1 MHCEARPDLKYI
13 KLIFGTFLI
22 GLLLFLITKNLYSN
36 WDKLGELDFQPNY
49 AYLFMSLIVL
59 LLAWIANVWSLQRLF
74 AALNYDIP
82 FSDIYTIYF
91 RSIVGKYLP
100 GKLWQIAGS
109 TYLAAKKGIPE
120 GISVTSFVMGQAYW
134 ILSGIVLIG
143 CVAAVGIFKDPTD
156 FLSSL
161 KWTFIPVIIGII
173 FIAFKP
179 KLIEVPMNWILRLLK
194 RKRVDIDIKFRVG
207 VKILIYYLVCWSIF
221 GLAFWLFVSA
231 LTPISFD
238 CYFSLTAI
246 FAAAVI
252 IGFLSLFTP
261 GGIGVREGILILLLT
276 YTNDFQA
283 PLPSIIALGF
293 RLVMTIS
300 EIISF
305 GLTWVMRPGSNRQR
319 FN

>member
-1 MHCEARPDLKYI
+1 M
-13 KLIFGTFLI
+13 G
-22 GLLLFLITKNLYSN
+22 
-36 WDKLGELDFQPNY
+36 FQPDY
-49 AYLFMSLIVL
+49 TYLFVSLIVL
-59 LLAWIANVWSLQRLF
+59 LLAWIATVWSLQRLF

-82 FSDIYTIYF
+82 FSDVYIIYF

-109 TYLAAKKGIPE
+109 TYLAAKRGIPE

-134 ILSGIVLIG
+134 ILSGMVLIG
-143 CVAAVGIFKDPTD
+143 CSAAAGLFRDSTD
-156 FLSSL
+156 FLSTV

-173 FIAFKP
+173 IVVIKP
-179 KLIEVPMNWILRLLK
+179 MYMEAPMNWILRLLK
-194 RKRVDIDIKFRVG
+194 REKVDIDIGFRAG
-207 VKILIYYLVCWSIF
+207 VKILAYYSVCWSIF
-221 GLAFWLFVSA
+221 GLAFWFFVGS
-231 LTPISFD
+231 LTPVSID
-238 CYFSLTAI
+238 RYLILTAV
-246 FAAAVI
+246 FSAAII
-252 IGFLSLFTP
+252 IGFLSLFAP

-276 YTNDFQA
+276 YLDDFQA

-305 GLTWVMRPGSNRQR
+305 GLTWVMGARSNRRR